1 MTSIA
6 HHIAALF
13 QIKANKALDK
23 AEDPRE
29 AVDHSSEQQTITASD
44 LALPDEGTSRTHV
57 QALLS
62 DEGLVP
68 G

>member
-1 MTSIA
+1 MTSFT
-6 HHIAALF
+6 HRIAALF
-13 QIKANKALDK
+13 PIKANKALDK

-29 AVDHSSEQQTITASD
+29 AGDHSREQQTITPSG
-44 LALPDEGTSRTHV
+44 LVLPDEGTGLTHV

-62 DEGLVP
+62 HEGPIP